1 MLEFRLINMCNLNL
15 LPMTKSIKLN
25 ASKIL
30 SIKKKIDTEITT
42 SAHIIRD
49 ENVMSKKAKAAG
61 QGSGKDIKA
70 LYNYIQQ
77 LRTKRIMLKGMIQS
91 LNMGITT
98 FNYEDFKKT
107 NYYAI
112 FAACEAKEDIALLK
126 MIKTLDPKTKAQ
138 KGKKALASIEAFSK
152 EKISQLIHDQQLS
165 ANKYDAMLEK
175 FNTDTNID
183 ITSNCDEFKEYLII

>member
-1 MLEFRLINMCNLNL
+1 
-15 LPMTKSIKLN
+15 MTNNKSIKLN

-30 SIKKKIDTEITT
+30 SIKKKIDLEITS

-61 QGSGKDIKA
+61 QGSGKDLKA

-77 LRTKRIMLKGMIQS
+77 LRTKRIMLKGMIQY
-91 LNMGITT
+91 LNMGDTT
-98 FNYEDFKKT
+98 FDYEEFKKT
-107 NYYAI
+107 NYFAI

-138 KGKKALASIEAFSK
+138 KGKKALASTETFSK
-152 EKISQLIHDQQLS
+152 EKISQLIHDQQLN

-175 FNTDTNID
+175 FNTENSID
-183 ITSNCDEFKEYLII
+183 IAKYENDFKEYLIL

>member
-1 MLEFRLINMCNLNL
+1 
-15 LPMTKSIKLN
+15 MTNNKSIKLN

-30 SIKKKIDTEITT
+30 SIKKKIDSEITDN
-42 SAHIIRD
+42 AHIIRD

-61 QGSGKDIKA
+61 QGSGKDLKA

-77 LRTKRIMLKGMIQS
+77 LRMKRIMLKGMMQS

-107 NYYAI
+107 NYFAI

-138 KGKKALASIEAFSK
+138 KGKKALASIETFSK

-165 ANKYDAMLEK
+165 ANKYDTMLEK
-175 FNTDTNID
+175 FNNDTNID
-183 ITSNCDEFKEYLII
+183 IAKYEDDFKEYLIL

>member
-1 MLEFRLINMCNLNL
+1 
-15 LPMTKSIKLN
+15 MTNNKSIKLN

-30 SIKKKIDTEITT
+30 SIKKKIDLDITN

-77 LRTKRIMLKGMIQS
+77 LRMKRIMLKGMIQY

-98 FNYEDFKKT
+98 FDYEDFKKT
-107 NYYAI
+107 NYFAI

-138 KGKKALASIEAFSK
+138 KGKKALASTEAFSK
-152 EKISQLIHDQQLS
+152 EKISQLIHDQQLN
-165 ANKYDAMLEK
+165 ANKYDSMLEK
-175 FNTDTNID
+175 FNNESDID
-183 ITSNCDEFKEYLII
+183 IAKYENDFKEYLIL